1 LSATITLIPAAGRVI
16 LARQED
22 DRMGDRYDKSENWLR
37 SLWRI
42 SRPRKRRQRS
52 ESQRE
57 QLKQTYERFKEIL
70 SLNDATLQLI
80 ADIEDRVTGRIPFS
94 MNVFSRRIRE
104 ASVDSFVMARDLDQ
118 ICPGRYDELP
128 GVVRRISTAIDAELT
143 RAVQHLAGPILVPLA
158 RLTAASASIAGTKMA
173 NLGEIANVVG
183 LNVPEGFVI
192 TTSAFA
198 KFMER
203 EELQEKASRLEEI
216 LELYGARVAEE
227 ACRQLQNQVI
237 AAPLPPELEKAI
249 MEAYDTLGHGEE
261 VLVAV
266 RSSSIKE
273 DSAFSHAGQY
283 YTELN
288 VGRGWLLDTYNYV
301 LASTFGIGPVTYRH
315 EHGLTGE
322 DAAMAVG
329 CLRMLEPRC
338 SGVMFTRDFNDPDAD
353 RIVISVEPGLGGGVT
368 SGRLTAEALVV
379 SLDNRIPVESAHV
392 SEHDITQLVSA
403 ARRLEDHFQGP
414 QDIEW
419 AIDAYGRLYILQ
431 SRPMALPARSS
442 AVQVSSP
449 DVHAQPILSGGRVA
463 CPGGASGPVFV
474 LRHDDDLARV
484 PEQCVLVAQ
493 HSAPKYSLV
502 MRRCAAIVTDMGS
515 PIGHM
520 AILSR
525 EYGVPTIVGLDGATT
540 ALESGRVVTVDATN
554 LRVYDGDILPA
565 LSTHEEYAPLKGS
578 PAVRRLKAVAAHV
591 TPLKLI
597 DPHGP
602 DFSAGHCRSLHDVTR
617 FIHEKVFEVVFYLG
631 SEASSRATEAPVLGG
646 NLPINVHVLDV
657 GGGLVDGVEALGQ
670 ITQQDII
677 SIPMKSFLEGL
688 TDPRLKWDKPR
699 AVSARG
705 FASVL
710 GESISGAPAE
720 ARGVGRASYA
730 IISDRY
736 MNFSTKA
743 GYHFNTVDTYCGKS
757 LNKNYVHFRFEGGAA
772 DEVRRERRCRF
783 LVKVLT
789 ELGFKTQCRGD
800 VLVAR
805 LEKYDAEIIKARLVQ
820 LGRATLCCRQLDM
833 LMDTDA
839 SPDHFA
845 QAFLDGE
852 LERFF

>member
-1 LSATITLIPAAGRVI
+1 MGK
-16 LARQED
+16 RQ
-22 DRMGDRYDKSENWLR
+22 DKPESWLKSFWRR
-37 SLWRI
+37 SGG
-42 SRPRKRRQRS
+42 RKRRLRS

-57 QLKQTYERFKEIL
+57 GIKRTYERFKEIL

-80 ADIEDRVTGRIPFS
+80 ADIEDRVSGRIPFS

-104 ASVDSFVMARDLDQ
+104 SSVDSFVMARDLDQ

-128 GVVRRISTAIDAELT
+128 GVVRKISAAIDAELST
-143 RAVQHLAGPILVPLA
+143 SARDLTGPIMLPLE
-158 RLTAASASIAGTKMA
+158 RLTAGSATIAGTKMA

-203 EELQEKASRLEEI
+203 EELQQKASRLEEI
-216 LELYGARVAEE
+216 LDLYGPRVAEE
-227 ACRQLQNQVI
+227 ACRQMQNQVI
-237 AAPLPPELEKAI
+237 GAPLPPELEKAI
-249 MEAYDTLGHGEE
+249 LEGYDSLGHGEE
-261 VLVAV
+261 VLVAL
-266 RSSSIKE
+266 RSSAIKE
-273 DSAFSHAGQY
+273 DSEFSHAGLY

-288 VGRGWLLDTYNYV
+288 VGRGWLLDTYRYV

-338 SGVMFTRDFNDPDAD
+338 SGVMFTRDFDNPEAD
-353 RIVISVEPGLGGGVT
+353 RIVVSVEPGLGGGVT
-368 SGRLTAEALVV
+368 SGRLTAEALVI
-379 SLDNRIPVESAHV
+379 SLDIRLPVESACV
-392 SEHDITQLVSA
+392 GEHDITQLASA
-403 ARRLEDHFQGP
+403 ARRLEDHFGKP

-419 AIDAYGRLYILQ
+419 AIDTYGRLYILQ
-431 SRPMALPARSS
+431 SRAMALPAGAGSIEI
-442 AVQVSSP
+442 ANP
-449 DVHAQPILSGGRVA
+449 DVHAEPILSGGRVA
-463 CPGGASGPVFV
+463 CPGGSAGPVFV
-474 LRHDDDLARV
+474 LRYDDDLARV
-484 PEQCVLVAQ
+484 PDRCVLVAQ
-493 HSAPKYSLV
+493 HSSPKYSLV

-525 EYGVPTIVGLDGATT
+525 EYGVPTIVGLEGATKI
-540 ALESGRVVTVDATN
+540 LESGRVVTVDATN
-554 LRVYDGDILPA
+554 RKIYDGVVFPPLMVR
-565 LSTHEEYAPLKGS
+565 EESAPLKNS

-591 TPLKLI
+591 TPLKLV
-597 DPHGP
+597 DPRAPEFSP
-602 DFSAGHCRSLHDVTR
+602 DNCRSLHDITR
-617 FIHEKVFEVVFYLG
+617 YIHEKVFEAVFYLG
-631 SEASSRATEAPVLGG
+631 SEASSQATEAPMLGG
-646 NLPINVHVLDV
+646 NLPIDVYVLDV
-657 GGGLVDGVEALGQ
+657 GGGLVDGAEASGR
-670 ITQQDII
+670 IAQQDII
-677 SIPMKSFLEGL
+677 SIPMKAFLDGL

-705 FASVL
+705 FMAVL
-710 GESISGAPAE
+710 GESVSGAPAE

-730 IISDRY
+730 IVSDRY

-757 LNKNYVHFRFEGGAA
+757 LNKNYIHFRFEGGAA

-783 LVKVLT
+783 LVSVLT

-805 LEKYDAEIIKARLVQ
+805 LEKYDAEFIQSRLVQ

-833 LMDTDA
+833 LMDADT
-839 SPDHFA
+839 SPEYFSR
-845 QAFLDGE
+845 AFLDGE